1 MYLQWLPHLVY
12 TDNLKTANLGNIA
25 AFKIYSDIV
34 YIMKVV
40 KFVNLLIDSMSLFF
54 LHAYSK
60 DWGQIFF
67 NDLQTLIL

>member
-1 MYLQWLPHLVY
+1 MYLQWLPPLVY

-25 AFKIYSDIV
+25 AYSDIV
-34 YIMKVV
+34 YFMKVV